1 MSDQTKNI
9 EVQDREQ
16 WTSRIGFIL
25 ASAGMAIGM
34 GNIWKFPYLV
44 GKYGGGAFVLAYLIL
59 VVGIAIPLLMLEAA
73 IGKKVQKGAMDAH
86 VFATGNDKLGT
97 LTGGFGALIGGFVNF
112 TYCAIIG
119 YSVYY
124 IYVALT
130 AKWTVMSTEEI
141 FNHFIE
147 NRAVLTLVFVF
158 VVLVTGF
165 VVSRGVVK
173 GIEKACKI
181 MIPTIFIAFG
191 IMLIRT
197 LTLPNIA
204 EGINFYMAPDFSALA
219 DPSVWFIALGQAFFS
234 VGVGPGFLIA
244 YGSRL
249 KEDDDIALNMTTI
262 AFLDSSIALLAG
274 FALIPAVIALGFD
287 PKAGAELIFIIIPA
301 IFNLIPGGQVIGV
314 ILFTAI
320 FFAGLSSA
328 IANLELPVTSFM
340 DKFGWSRKKS
350 VSFFTVLTLAV
361 GIPCI
366 YNPSILEKV
375 DMIVGNYGYTITAA
389 ISVIVIGYMYGAEKV
404 RTEIINPCSDF
415 KIGKWY
421 APYIKY
427 VAGPIVIF
435 LVIKSLI

>member
-1 MSDQTKNI
+1 MSEMNKNV
-9 EVQDREQ
+9 ELQDREQ

-59 VVGIAIPLLMLEAA
+59 VIAIAIPLLMLEAA

-86 VFATGNDKLGT
+86 AFATGNEKLGT
-97 LTGGFGALIGGFVNF
+97 ITGGFGALIGACVNF

-130 AKWTVMSTEEI
+130 AKWTVMGTEEI
-141 FNHFIE
+141 FAQFLG
-147 NRAVLTLVFVF
+147 NRAILTLVFVF

-173 GIEKACKI
+173 GVERACKI
-181 MIPTIFIAFG
+181 MIPTIFVAFG
-191 IMLIRT
+191 VMLVRT
-197 LTLPNIA
+197 LTLPNVA
-204 EGINFYMAPDFSALA
+204 AGLNFYMAPDFSALA
-219 DPSVWFIALGQAFFS
+219 DPNVWFIALGQAFFS

-249 KEDDDIALNMTTI
+249 KPDDDIALNMTTI
-262 AFLDSSIALLAG
+262 AFLDTSIALLAG

-301 IFNLIPGGQVIGV
+301 IFQSYPRWTDYWCSPLYSH
-314 ILFTAI
+314 IL
-320 FFAGLSSA
+320 
-328 IANLELPVTSFM
+328 
-340 DKFGWSRKKS
+340 R
-350 VSFFTVLTLAV
+350 
-361 GIPCI
+361 
-366 YNPSILEKV
+366 
-375 DMIVGNYGYTITAA
+375 
-389 ISVIVIGYMYGAEKV
+389 
-404 RTEIINPCSDF
+404 RTEFGNCQP
-415 KIGKWY
+415 
-421 APYIKY
+421 
-427 VAGPIVIF
+427 
-435 LVIKSLI
+435 